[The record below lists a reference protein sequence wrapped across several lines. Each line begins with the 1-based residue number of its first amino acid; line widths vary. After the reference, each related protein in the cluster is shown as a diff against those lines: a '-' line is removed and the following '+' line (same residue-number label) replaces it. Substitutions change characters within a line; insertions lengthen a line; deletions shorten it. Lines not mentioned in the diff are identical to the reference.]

1 MQRASANA
9 RLHAVSKQAKGPAFG
24 PYHVRKILFITGMRR
39 RAAGKG
45 IVVPELSRFYG
56 IIVTMYV
63 EVGSPHSLPHI
74 HAKYADKKAVYSLE
88 GQVLRGRLPI
98 KQHKLRQA
106 WIALHEQEG
115 VAVCSREWDIGLDV
129 VAVKADAGH
138 TVVVTWT
145 DGFVG
150 RFDVASYLKHCP
162 ASWQHVLDD
171 GYFGQVRIAETGDTI
186 EWPDGQDVAPETLYE
201 QAIAIDAAR

>member
-9 RLHAVSKQAKGPAFG
+9 RLHAASKQAKGPAFS

-88 GQVLRGRLPI
+88 GQVLRGGLPI
-98 KQHKLRQA
+98 KQHKLMQA
-106 WIALHEQEG
+106 WIALHEQELQ
-115 VAVCSREWDIGLDV
+115 ENWYL
-129 VAVKADAGH
+129 
-138 TVVVTWT
+138 
-145 DGFVG
+145 
-150 RFDVASYLKHCP
+150 ASSKCACYRIPPLK
-162 ASWQHVLDD
+162 
-171 GYFGQVRIAETGDTI
+171 
-186 EWPDGQDVAPETLYE
+186 
-201 QAIAIDAAR
+201 

>member
-1 MQRASANA
+1 M
-9 RLHAVSKQAKGPAFG
+9 SKQAKGPAFG

-88 GQVLRGRLPI
+88 GQVLRGGLPI
-98 KQHKLRQA
+98 KQHKLMQA
-106 WIALHEQEG
+106 WIALHEQELQDNWFL
-115 VAVCSREWDIGLDV
+115 AISAPPYRFPCSTAWLLNSSPLFT
-129 VAVKADAGH
+129 AKL
-138 TVVVTWT
+138 
-145 DGFVG
+145 
-150 RFDVASYLKHCP
+150 RFAR
-162 ASWQHVLDD
+162 AN
-171 GYFGQVRIAETGDTI
+171 A
-186 EWPDGQDVAPETLYE
+186 VAPGRRCSFCHFFVCKNTDPPQSTGLRGTSFLENRRIE
-201 QAIAIDAAR
+201 PSRRRQI

>member
-63 EVGSPHSLPHI
+63 EVGSPRSLPHI

-88 GQVLRGRLPI
+88 GQVLRGGLPI
-98 KQHKLRQA
+98 KQHKLMQA
-106 WIALHEQEG
+106 WIALHEQELQDN
-115 VAVCSREWDIGLDV
+115 WYL
-129 VAVKADAGH
+129 
-138 TVVVTWT
+138 
-145 DGFVG
+145 
-150 RFDVASYLKHCP
+150 ASHRSDCY
-162 ASWQHVLDD
+162 
-171 GYFGQVRIAETGDTI
+171 RIE
-186 EWPDGQDVAPETLYE
+186 PL
-201 QAIAIDAAR
+201 R

>member
-9 RLHAVSKQAKGPAFG
+9 RLHAASKQAKGPAFS

-88 GQVLRGRLPI
+88 GQVLRGGLPI
-98 KQHKLRQA
+98 KQHKLM
-106 WIALHEQEG
+106 
-115 VAVCSREWDIGLDV
+115 
-129 VAVKADAGH
+129 
-138 TVVVTWT
+138 
-145 DGFVG
+145 
-150 RFDVASYLKHCP
+150 
-162 ASWQHVLDD
+162 
-171 GYFGQVRIAETGDTI
+171 
-186 EWPDGQDVAPETLYE
+186 
-201 QAIAIDAAR
+201 